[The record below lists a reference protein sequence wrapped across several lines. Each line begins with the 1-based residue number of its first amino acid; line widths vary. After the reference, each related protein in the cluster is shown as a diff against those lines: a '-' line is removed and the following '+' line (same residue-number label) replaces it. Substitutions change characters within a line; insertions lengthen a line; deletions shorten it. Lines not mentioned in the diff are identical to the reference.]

1 MSLEGKRE
9 AVDSDALRDK
19 EANSQRGRAT
29 TGPERSKDTKTMGNV
44 KFVFDFEEGDG
55 KNKQLL
61 GGKGSGLVEM
71 TQIGLPIPFG
81 FVITTEACR
90 QYYAK
95 SKKLPDGLMAEVTKH
110 MKRLENKTKKGFGN
124 AENPLIVSVRSGAA
138 LSMPGMMDTVLNLG
152 TQRRDR
158 PWTNK
163 RSGDERFGWDSSAIY
178 SLFGEI
184 VLKISSDLF
193 RNAMEVLKKE
203 RNAVYDTT
211 PSSFD
216 LQGWLNFQAYNR
228 G

>member
-1 MSLEGKRE
+1 MNLEGKH
-9 AVDSDALRDK
+9 ASMDNDALRDK

-29 TGPERSKDTKTMGNV
+29 TETERSKDLNTMGNV

-81 FVITTEACR
+81 CVITTEACR

-95 SKKLPDGLMAEVTKH
+95 SKKFPDGLIAEVTKH

-124 AENPLIVSVRSGAA
+124 AENPLLVSVRSGAA

-152 TQRRDR
+152 LNDPVVEGLGKATKNRRFAYDAYR
-158 PWTNK
+158 
-163 RSGDERFGWDSSAIY
+163 RFLQ
-178 SLFGEI
+178 LFG
-184 VLKISSDLF
+184 KIAMGVDESHFDNILETTKKHYLTLF
-193 RNAMEVLKKE
+193 V
-203 RNAVYDTT
+203 
-211 PSSFD
+211 F
-216 LQGWLNFQAYNR
+216 
-228 G
+228 